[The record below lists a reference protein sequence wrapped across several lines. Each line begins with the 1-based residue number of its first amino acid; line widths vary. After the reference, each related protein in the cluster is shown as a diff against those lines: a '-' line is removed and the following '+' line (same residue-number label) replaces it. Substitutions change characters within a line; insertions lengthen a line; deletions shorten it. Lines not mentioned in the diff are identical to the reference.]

1 MPLNVYQYYAKKL
14 EECKSDMKST
24 WVILNEM
31 INNKKGRVIYKR
43 RLMLMTRNI
52 RSNSDRGPFL
62 FTLQKYKIKF
72 SELNSTL
79 SHFSPFF
86 SFWIFCE
93 FVVPKPSTEREI
105 IEICTSFRAGT
116 AAGYD
121 HIAMNVIKETIDLIV
136 QPLTYVTNLS
146 FSSGTV
152 PDQMKIARVVPLF
165 KTGDLSLFTNYR
177 PFSVLPALSKI
188 LERIV
193 YKRLINFL
201 NKFYIL
207 SNNQYGFRKNRSTPY
222 ALIQLYDKRSDA
234 IDHGKITLGL
244 FIDLSKAFHTVNH
257 DILVAKLE
265 FLLT

>member
-1 MPLNVYQYYAKKL
+1 M
-14 EECKSDMKST
+14 C
-24 WVILNEM
+24 ILHE
-31 INNKKGRVIYKR
+31 
-43 RLMLMTRNI
+43 
-52 RSNSDRGPFL
+52 
-62 FTLQKYKIKF
+62 YKIKF

-86 SFWIFCE
+86 SFWRFCE
-93 FVVPKPSTEREI
+93 FVVPKPSTEQEI
-105 IEICTSFRAGT
+105 VEIWTSFRAGT

-121 HIAMNVIKETIDLIV
+121 QIAMNVIKEIIDLIV
-136 QPLTYVTNLS
+136 QPLTYITNLS

-152 PDQMKIARVVPLF
+152 PEIARVVPLF
-165 KTGDLSLFTNYR
+165 KTGDLSLFTSYR

-188 LERIV
+188 LEMIV

-201 NKFYIL
+201 NKFNIL
-207 SNNQYGFRKNRSTPY
+207 SNNQYGFRKNRSTTY

-234 IDHGKITLGL
+234 IDQGKVTLSL
-244 FIDLSKAFHTVNH
+244 FIDISKAFHTGNH

>member
-1 MPLNVYQYYAKKL
+1 M
-14 EECKSDMKST
+14 C
-24 WVILNEM
+24 ILHE
-31 INNKKGRVIYKR
+31 
-43 RLMLMTRNI
+43 
-52 RSNSDRGPFL
+52 
-62 FTLQKYKIKF
+62 YKIKF

-86 SFWIFCE
+86 SFWRFCE
-93 FVVPKPSTEREI
+93 FVVPKPSAEQEI
-105 IEICTSFRAGT
+105 VEIWTSFGAGT

-121 HIAMNVIKETIDLIV
+121 QIAMNVIKEIIDLIV
-136 QPLTYVTNLS
+136 QPLTYIKNFS

-152 PDQMKIARVVPLF
+152 PDQMKIARFVPLF
-165 KTGDLSLFTNYR
+165 KTCDLSLFTSYR

-188 LERIV
+188 LERTV

-201 NKFYIL
+201 NKFNIL
-207 SNNQYGFRKNRSTPY
+207 SNNQYGFRKNGSTTY

-234 IDHGKITLGL
+234 IDQGKVTLGL